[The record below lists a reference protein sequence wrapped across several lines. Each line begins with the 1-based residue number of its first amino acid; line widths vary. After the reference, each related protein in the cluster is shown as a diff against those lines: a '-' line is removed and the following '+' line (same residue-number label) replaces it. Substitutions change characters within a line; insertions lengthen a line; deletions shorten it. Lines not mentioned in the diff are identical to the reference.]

1 MIYHKNPFR
10 KKVQKNIQECALKSA
25 AHRRLL
31 LEPRRNIWISRIDP
45 RIKAFFDMPH
55 SNLFSAAALSPCI
68 YSQKKVKKGV
78 DNPLTVW
85 YKRYVDSD
93 KDITV

>member
-1 MIYHKNPFR
+1 MKYQKIPFR

-25 AHRRLL
+25 THRRLL

-45 RIKAFFDMPH
+45 RIKAFSTCPTVANH
-55 SNLFSAAALSPCI
+55 
-68 YSQKKVKKGV
+68 KKIKKRL

-85 YKRYVDSD
+85 YKGYVDSD